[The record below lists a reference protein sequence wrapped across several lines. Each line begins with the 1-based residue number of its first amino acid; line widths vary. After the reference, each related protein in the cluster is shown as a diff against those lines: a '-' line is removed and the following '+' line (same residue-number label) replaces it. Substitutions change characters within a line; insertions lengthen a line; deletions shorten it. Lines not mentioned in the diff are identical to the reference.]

1 MPCEK
6 ELAQAWQEGLWL
18 GNELTTTEGR
28 NFKVIC
34 PGYSGLSWGPDFR
47 RAAILQKGKSVKGD
61 IEFHVGSREWVE
73 HGHHRDLAYNQ
84 VILHV
89 VYEDNMRSPTLTSL
103 GSKVPVF
110 VASGFLQNTRPVRF
124 LPCRNPALAGKPEL
138 FKNILAR
145 QGELWF
151 LEKALHIYR
160 AFESVAPEEALYQG
174 IFQAMGYSENKVP
187 YFKLACLLPFAV
199 LRKRASGLEKEARLA
214 CVQKLYLALS
224 GLSPEEPLLSEIP
237 LSKPLSDFGPAGVTG
252 TGLKR
257 SDWKFQGLRP
267 ANHPAR
273 RLRAVSFLIAR
284 YLDKGLVNGLV
295 RTIGNLKSGE
305 PYPHK
310 CLMVE
315 DSGESSNTSWKA
327 RLLGRGRAQLIL
339 VNVILPFAYALGKK
353 EENSRLRR
361 RALDLFRH
369 FPSTGDNIILRHFRR
384 LFGRRLK
391 LDAQQEQ
398 GLLRLEKV
406 FCSQGK
412 CGRCPLSRRLKPSA
426 ETVC

>member
-1 MPCEK
+1 MPYEK
-6 ELAQAWQEGLWL
+6 ELAQAWREGWWL
-18 GNELTTTEGR
+18 GNELTTTEGHG
-28 NFKVIC
+28 FKVIY

-47 RAAILQKGKSVKGD
+47 RAAILQHGKRVKGD
-61 IEFHVGSREWVE
+61 IEFHVRSRDWVE

-89 VYEDNMRSPTLTSL
+89 VFEDNLRGPTLTST
-103 GSKVPVF
+103 GGKVPVF
-110 VASGFLQNTRPVRF
+110 IAGGFLQNTMPVRF
-124 LPCRNPALAGKPEL
+124 LPCRNPALTSRPEL
-138 FKNILAR
+138 LRNILAR

-160 AFESVAPEEALYQG
+160 AFESVAPEEALYRG

-187 YFKLACLLPFAV
+187 YFNLACLLPFRAV
-199 LRKRASGLEKEARLA
+199 QKWASGLEKEERLA

-224 GLSPEEPLLSEIP
+224 GLYPEESFLSEMLLPEP
-237 LSKPLSDFGPAGVTG
+237 LPAGAAG

-273 RLRAVSFLIAR
+273 RLRAASSLIAR
-284 YLDKGLVNGLV
+284 YLDKGLINGLV
-295 RTIGNLKSGE
+295 RIIGNLKSGE

-315 DSGESSNTSWKA
+315 NTGECANLSWKVA
-327 RLLGRGRAQLIL
+327 FLGRGRAQLIL
-339 VNVILPFAYALGKK
+339 VNVILPFAHALGKN
-353 EENSRLRR
+353 EENSLLRR
-361 RALDLFRH
+361 RALALFRH

-384 LFGRRLK
+384 LFGQRLK
-391 LDAQQEQ
+391 LDARQEQ
-398 GLLRLEKV
+398 GLLRMEKV

-412 CGRCPLSRRLKPSA
+412 CGRCPLSRRLKPPV
-426 ETVC
+426 EVVGC